1 MTVGSIVHELFQIV
15 LRRKLTT
22 LEQIKAVSDE
32 MLTDGGMA
40 YTLYASSMNSSEAR
54 TEFDSFLN
62 RIHDF
67 MQQYV
72 EGKSSPK
79 SDNNK
84 VPMNRLQSRLQY
96 SSLKL
101 TNFEF
106 YQLNC
111 MPSIF

>member
-67 MQQYV
+67 MQQYI
-72 EGKSSPK
+72 EGKSPPK
-79 SDNNK
+79 SDKNTVLIN
-84 VPMNRLQSRLQY
+84 RLQY
-96 SSLKL
+96 SPFKSM
-101 TNFEF
+101 NFEF
-106 YQLNC
+106 ISFLIVC
-111 MPSIF
+111 HLISD